1 MPTLKVG
8 LYQVLALD
16 VKNSVI
22 SLPCLREKQEN
33 LYIDIASYLALVNL
47 KVG

>member
-1 MPTLKVG
+1 MPTLKVIVPG
-8 LYQVLALD
+8 VGARL
-16 VKNSVI
+16 VKNCVI

-33 LYIDIASYLALVNL
+33 LFIDIVSYLALLNL